1 MQQDMQRKQ
10 LQLNII
16 LSINP
21 CNDDYHTWIRTLEDI
36 KTLDETLND
45 EDYLGY
51 DNFTEDL
58 TRKDLETAMMTGKI
72 RVYSSYE
79 IKNGTFVS
87 PSYQI
92 AKSYSGT
99 GRVHSKL
106 VDINDI
112 AWIDVTEGMY
122 AKVTS

>member
-1 MQQDMQRKQ
+1 MKEGDLMQQDMQRKQ

-16 LSINP
+16 LSTNP

-79 IKNGTFVS
+79 IKNGNFVS

-92 AKSYSGT
+92 AKS
-99 GRVHSKL
+99 HSKL

-122 AKVTS
+122 AKVTT